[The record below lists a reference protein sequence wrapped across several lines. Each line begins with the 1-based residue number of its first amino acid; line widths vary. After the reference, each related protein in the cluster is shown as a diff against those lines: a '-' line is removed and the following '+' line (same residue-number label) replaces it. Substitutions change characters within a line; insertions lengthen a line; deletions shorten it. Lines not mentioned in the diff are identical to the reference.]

1 MKQVSVKWKIFSR
14 VFISAIV
21 IFGLA
26 MGVAFYNSYKLAME
40 ASNNFLKNESSKY
53 ANEIKE
59 SLEYPLSDI
68 KVLGNALNT
77 IIEESPNE
85 KKRALVNTAL
95 KNYIASNKNI
105 YGVWVGFEPNALDG
119 MDSIYANTDN
129 YDNTGSFFSYWIRE
143 NNDISFVKSN
153 YSEDVQGDYYALPK
167 NKGSEIVTKPYVYE
181 VEGEK
186 LIMVSVSVPIKQND
200 KFVGVIGID
209 ITQEYFDEI
218 IKKCK
223 PYGEGY
229 GFIIS
234 DDGMITAHPDKEFIG
249 KNVYELDKEFH
260 DKLDTKNRLNSGE
273 EFSYNKLSPSTKLNM
288 IHYNIPFEIGNT
300 GSKLIFVVTA
310 PLDIVQEK
318 VGKMQKL
325 FILISV
331 FGTLILGIVAYFSV
345 LPFTNLMKKYADH
358 SIEFSEGNFTRSV
371 SEKDKAKNDEG
382 GLLAR
387 AFQTLTEK
395 ISYMLGDIKTSCESV
410 ATASEQMSISMQD
423 IANGAYEQ
431 LEMKIQ
437 LEDNFETMVN
447 RMNVTLENLHS
458 QSEEI
463 ESIATAVTEMS
474 ENVNSVARNTE
485 ATMKKSE
492 ESSLT
497 AEEGVKLVEKVQEG
511 MDELT
516 KIAEKMNEGIKG
528 IFDIANRTNLLS
540 LNAAI
545 EAARAGEQGKG
556 FAVVAEEIKKLA
568 ETSKEF
574 SQEIFELIETM
585 KDKVDKNS
593 DFSKVASEKL
603 LEIREKVNETNQ
615 QVMDVAKSMEEQAGA
630 TEEISLTISK
640 LSDSSTTIEE
650 KTKEQM
656 SVIEE
661 AKDSL
666 NKIGKVIETNTAS
679 TQEIVAASEELS
691 QLANTLEKSMSFF
704 KM

>member
-1 MKQVSVKWKIFSR
+1 
-14 VFISAIV
+14 
-21 IFGLA
+21 
-26 MGVAFYNSYKLAME
+26 
-40 ASNNFLKNESSKY
+40 
-53 ANEIKE
+53 
-59 SLEYPLSDI
+59 
-68 KVLGNALNT
+68 
-77 IIEESPNE
+77 
-85 KKRALVNTAL
+85 
-95 KNYIASNKNI
+95 
-105 YGVWVGFEPNALDG
+105 
-119 MDSIYANTDN
+119 
-129 YDNTGSFFSYWIRE
+129 
-143 NNDISFVKSN
+143 
-153 YSEDVQGDYYALPK
+153 
-167 NKGSEIVTKPYVYE
+167 
-181 VEGEK
+181 
-186 LIMVSVSVPIKQND
+186 
-200 KFVGVIGID
+200 
-209 ITQEYFDEI
+209 
-218 IKKCK
+218 
-223 PYGEGY
+223 
-229 GFIIS
+229 
-234 DDGMITAHPDKEFIG
+234 
-249 KNVYELDKEFH
+249 
-260 DKLDTKNRLNSGE
+260 
-273 EFSYNKLSPSTKLNM
+273 
-288 IHYNIPFEIGNT
+288 
-300 GSKLIFVVTA
+300 
-310 PLDIVQEK
+310 
-318 VGKMQKL
+318 MQKL

-395 ISYMLGDIKTSCESV
+395 ISYMLGDIKTSCESI

-679 TQEIVAASEELS
+679 TQEIAAASEELS

-704 KM
+704 KV